1 MEKKRIDVVKIFKIY
16 LYIRYNIFLIIILQ
30 YVFIIN

>member
-1 MEKKRIDVVKIFKIY
+1 MEKKGIDVVKIFKIY

>member
-1 MEKKRIDVVKIFKIY
+1 MEKKEIDVVKIFKIY